1 MNRHNTLSNAFTLLE
16 VVFAI
21 VILGIVASIS
31 SQMIVQVYQSYIMQK
46 SVHNASIKTELA
58 INQLANRLTYR
69 IDRSMLARKLN
80 QTGLTSNDVYPAAE
94 VPISEVNNYPILE
107 WIGYDGDS
115 LEAPETPAW
124 SGYCDLGRSS
134 FASLITPGSDVS
146 DLSKFTYYGN
156 SRAVVFTGL
165 PAYRMNPTPASGYYK
180 AQCMYQQN
188 GCIFP
193 VSSSGTDTLTF
204 TTGKGDRVA
213 NDMRYTEFYRLAA
226 SAFAVVPTNPHAIN
240 NVNVWDLE
248 LHYGYQPWNGDNYL
262 TNANNRATLLR
273 NVSVFRF
280 GKEANSIRI
289 KLCVVEPTAI
299 GDQISICKEKAV
311 IR

>member
-1 MNRHNTLSNAFTLLE
+1 MNRLNTIRSAFTLLE

-46 SVHNASIKTELA
+46 TVHNASIKTELA

-69 IDRSMLARKLN
+69 INRSMLARRIGGTTN
-80 QTGLTSNDVYPAAE
+80 TPADVYPAAY
-94 VPISEVNNYPILE
+94 VPLAQVNNYPILE
-107 WIGYDGDS
+107 WLGYDADS
-115 LEAPETPAW
+115 LEAPATPAW
-124 SGYCDLGRSS
+124 NGYCDLGRSS
-134 FASLITPGSDVS
+134 YATLVTPGSDVS
-146 DLSKFTYYGN
+146 RLSNFTYYGN
-156 SRAVVFTGL
+156 SRAVVFAGH
-165 PAYRMNPTPASGYYK
+165 PDYRMTTSPTSGHYR
-180 AQCMYQQN
+180 AQCMYQTN

-193 VSSSGTDTLTF
+193 VNATAPDQLTF
-204 TTGKGDRVA
+204 AGGDRVP
-213 NDMRYTEFYRLAA
+213 NDMRYTEFYRLAT
-226 SAFAVVPTNPHAIN
+226 SAFAVAPTNTHTIN
-240 NVNVWDLE
+240 GVNVWDLN

-262 TNANNRATLLR
+262 TNANNRSTLLR

-280 GKEANSIRI
+280 RKELNSIRI
-289 KLCVVEPTAI
+289 KLCVIEPTAF